1 VSGERERI
9 LSRIRNALG
18 RGPLQAA
25 EREALAQRL
34 QTRAPHPLPHWS
46 EDHLSRFRA
55 RAAGATATLA
65 VINSLDA
72 LVPEVARYLSGH
84 GLPAELRL
92 ADNPQL
98 RGLPWEPVHV
108 ATGAGADA
116 DRVCLVPA
124 YAGIAES
131 GTVVLLS
138 SRASPT
144 TLNFLPEHHLVVLH
158 TQRILPRMED
168 LWRELRALPQGMP
181 RTVNLI
187 TGPSRTADIEQTIQ
201 LGAHGPRHLHLILV
215 RTASGTRPADGS

>member
-1 VSGERERI
+1 MNGERERI
-9 LSRIRNALG
+9 LARIRGALG

-25 EREALAQRL
+25 EREIMAQRL
-34 QTRAPHPLPHWS
+34 HSRAPHPLPRWS
-46 EDHLSRFRA
+46 GDDLARFRE
-55 RAAGATATLA
+55 RAGTAAATLA
-65 VINSLDA
+65 EIDGLER
-72 LVPEVARYLSGH
+72 LVPEVRRYLSGH
-84 GLPAELRL
+84 GLPAKLRL
-92 ADNPQL
+92 ADDPQL
-98 RGLPWEPVHV
+98 RGLPWGPIHV

-131 GTVVLLS
+131 GSVALLS
-138 SRASPT
+138 SRVSPT

-158 TQRILPRMED
+158 AQRVLAHMED
-168 LWRELRALPQGMP
+168 LWRELRALPEGMP

-215 RTASGTRPADGS
+215 HTATARPA